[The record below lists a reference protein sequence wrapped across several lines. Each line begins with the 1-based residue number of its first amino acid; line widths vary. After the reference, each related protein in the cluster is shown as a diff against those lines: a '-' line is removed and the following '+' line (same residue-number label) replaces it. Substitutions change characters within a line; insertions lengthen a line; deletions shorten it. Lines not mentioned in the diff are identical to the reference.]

1 MRFFFTTSRGKRRKV
16 KNYPTPQKLT
26 RQDTSSKQIQDQTN
40 TRSKTYHPIRR
51 EMSCFIKGYDVNRG
65 ARNHGEINI
74 NGNPLLWRTKNH
86 NIHKTISSSNTC
98 IRDHGK
104 TYAERERERASN
116 IFTDQKKALNIHPCP
131 TKPKKIKIP
140 LIGELSETQN

>member
-16 KNYPTPQKLT
+16 KNYQTPQKLT

-51 EMSCFIKGYDVNRG
+51 KMSKCFIKGYDVNRG

-74 NGNPLLWRTKNH
+74 NGNPPLWRTKNH
-86 NIHKTISSSNTC
+86 NIGISTRQSHPPNTC
-98 IRDHGK
+98 VRDHGK
-104 TYAERERERASN
+104 TYAERERELLISLPIKKRSS
-116 IFTDQKKALNIHPCP
+116 ISVHVQQSQKKSRYP
-131 TKPKKIKIP
+131 
-140 LIGELSETQN
+140 